1 MQTARGRAGQAG
13 KSMWLRAWGQDSV
26 PESIPCISEQ
36 WGWVQ
41 AKCVCVC
48 VCVCVLVIQLC
59 LTLVTPWT
67 VAHQDPLSVG
77 FHRQACWSVV
87 SFPSPGDL
95 PDSRSEPRSPAL
107 QADSLPSEPPGKPSG
122 KMRQD
127 LKTTLGVLCVQR
139 GQGNEHPNYFRITPP
154 PC

>member
-1 MQTARGRAGQAG
+1 MQTARGRACQAG
-13 KSMWLRAWGQDSV
+13 KSMWFRAWGQDSV
-26 PESIPCISEQ
+26 HRVHTLHIRAVRLSS
-36 WGWVQ
+36 G
-41 AKCVCVC
+41 KVCVC
-48 VCVCVLVIQLC
+48 VCVCVLVIQSC
-59 LTLVTPWT
+59 PTVVTPWT
-67 VAHQDPLSVG
+67 VAHQDPLSMG
-77 FHRQACWSVV
+77 FHRQAYWSGV

-139 GQGNEHPNYFRITPP
+139 GQGNEPPNYFRITPP

>member
-1 MQTARGRAGQAG
+1 MTQ
-13 KSMWLRAWGQDSV
+13 SLRTGLSTQSPYPAYQS
-26 PESIPCISEQ
+26 SEVEFRQ
-36 WGWVQ
+36 S
-41 AKCVCVC
+41 VCVC
-48 VCVCVLVIQLC
+48 VCARVLVIQLC
-59 LTLVTPWT
+59 PTLVTPWT
-67 VAHQDPLSVG
+67 VAHQDPLSLG
-77 FHRQACWSVV
+77 FHRQAYWSGV

-139 GQGNEHPNYFRITPP
+139 GQGNEPPNYFRITPP